1 MLKLG
6 LCRSVVALV
15 HSALK
20 DSSLPL
26 RSCDEPAGDHTAV
39 FGQQR
44 RGVPTSVLCCVVF
57 FHSRALTRA
66 RACKATCV
74 QVPLR
79 LSSLCPL
86 QVVIETLTPQSSLV
100 VSESC
105 NLILFRWMSSTLQS
119 REKVQDGSWKSW
131 NLCACL
137 QTQKNRQKCN
147 CDMGN

>member
-1 MLKLG
+1 M
-6 LCRSVVALV
+6 ALV
-15 HSALK
+15 HSALE

-44 RGVPTSVLCCVVF
+44 RGVPTSVLCFVVF
-57 FHSRALTRA
+57 FRSHALTRA

-74 QVPLR
+74 QAPLR